1 MSNNDFYLLL
11 HDLITSGYINNTK
24 KVGKFCFQP
33 LNYNNDKNE
42 KIAFEVDSFD
52 NIGNKFIASQSN
64 THTTCCICG
73 RLIKKISPRT
83 KYCAK
88 CAKEVHKEQDKLYR
102 QNKRKD

>member
-1 MSNNDFYLLL
+1 MNQIIGKNKKTKSSKRTKDF
-11 HDLITSGYINNTK
+11 K
-24 KVGKFCFQP
+24 KKM
-33 LNYNNDKNE
+33 DKAS
-42 KIAFEVDSFD
+42 KD
-52 NIGNKFIASQSN
+52 NKAKAE
-64 THTTCCICG
+64 HTCCICG